1 MSFTKEWLMMAAERS
16 IKTIAQTALATL
28 GAAQVLGFFNVDW
41 MQVLSV
47 ALLAGVMSILT
58 SIAFPSKELS
68 EAAHPDK

>member
-1 MSFTKEWLMMAAERS
+1 MAAERS